1 MTIDSK
7 NHNLLERRDV
17 LMMLH
22 LPPAID
28 EHTTIKGRVPG
39 FTAMH
44 TVRVNDIALFCD

>member
-7 NHNLLERRDV
+7 NHNLLERREIDV

-39 FTAMH
+39 STAMH
-44 TVRVNDIALFCD
+44 KKFV